1 MTSSNKKEPIKLGTL
16 NLDLIEKING
26 LTQANN
32 DLKSNDLDDVLRNHP
47 DIEEFK
53 LDDSMDTKTIKPFD
67 FKTLKISLDEVK
79 KLSDE
84 ELLKLLSGE
93 GHDGLI
99 LDRTAL
105 LISNEL
111 LTRQIKEAS
120 KPHWTIKPAF
130 FLLIATLLLT
140 AIPTAKTI
148 YDFYLEIS
156 KSKNNHANKGEEIK
170 TNSKP

>member
-16 NLDLIEKING
+16 NLDLVKKING

-32 DLKSNDLDDVLRNHP
+32 DLKSNGLDKVLINHP
-47 DIEEFK
+47 DIKEYK
-53 LDDSMDTKTIKPFD
+53 LDDSMETKTIKPFD
-67 FKTLKISLDEVK
+67 FKTLKIS
-79 KLSDE
+79 SDE
-84 ELLKLLSGE
+84 IKNLSNDELSKLLSGE

-120 KPHWTIKPAF
+120 KPHWTIKPTFYAVMF
-130 FLLIATLLLT
+130 FGLITIVIGILSLL
-140 AIPTAKTI
+140 K
-148 YDFYLEIS
+148 
-156 KSKNNHANKGEEIK
+156 
-170 TNSKP
+170 

>member
-26 LTQANN
+26 LTQAN
-32 DLKSNDLDDVLRNHP
+32 NDLDDVLRNHP